1 MAGGLAGPFRGGRA
15 STVRASIVIP
25 AFNAAATLAECLEA
39 CQRQTHPALEII
51 VADDGSTDST
61 PDIAKRL
68 GVRYVR
74 QENRGPAAAR
84 NTGARMASGDVLV
97 FTDSDCVPEP
107 DWLEKLLTG
116 FTDASVAGVG
126 GSYGIRNDSSLLA
139 RIIHEEIVLRH
150 QRFRDRVDYLG
161 SFNVAYRR
169 EAFETAG
176 GFDES
181 FAQASGEDN
190 DLAYRLHDNGGTL
203 RFVANARVAHYH
215 PTRLFPYL
223 RTQMRHGFW
232 RMRLYAKHPR
242 RSGGDDYAGFGELLG
257 PPAALLL
264 AAGFVT
270 LPIIGRA
277 DFAFA
282 LALLAVFYLLTT
294 AGLTRAIARRL
305 GLTTGLLYRGMTVL
319 RDAARGLGLIGGLWT
334 FVVRRRGIAQ

>member
-1 MAGGLAGPFRGGRA
+1 
-15 STVRASIVIP
+15 VRASVIIP
-25 AFNAAATLAECLEA
+25 AYNAAATLAECLEA
-39 CQRQTHPALEII
+39 CQRQTHPDFEII
-51 VADDGSTDST
+51 VADDGSTDTT
-61 PDIAKRL
+61 PEIAQRL

-84 NTGARMASGDVLV
+84 NMGARRASGEVLV
-97 FTDSDCVPEP
+97 FTDSDCVPET
-107 DWLEKLLTG
+107 DWLEKLLSG
-116 FTDASVAGVG
+116 FTDASVVGVG

-150 QRFRDRVDYLG
+150 HRFRDRVDYLG

-169 EAFETAG
+169 EAFEAAE

-203 RFVANARVAHYH
+203 RFVAAARVAHYH
-215 PTRLFPYL
+215 PTRLLPYL

-242 RSGGDDYAGFGELLG
+242 RSGGDDYAGLGELLG
-257 PPAALLL
+257 PPAVLLL
-264 AAGFVT
+264 AAGLVT
-270 LPIIGRA
+270 LPLVGRA
-277 DFAFA
+277 EFAAA
-282 LALLAVFYLLTT
+282 LALFAALYLLIT

-305 GLTTGLLYRGMTVL
+305 GIATGLTYRGMTVL

-334 FVVRRRGIAQ
+334 FVVRRRGVAQ